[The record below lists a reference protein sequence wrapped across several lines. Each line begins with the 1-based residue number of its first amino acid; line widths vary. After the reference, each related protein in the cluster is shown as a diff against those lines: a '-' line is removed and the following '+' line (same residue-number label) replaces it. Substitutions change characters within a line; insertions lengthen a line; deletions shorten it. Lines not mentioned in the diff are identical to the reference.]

1 MKQQTI
7 VLFGGSF
14 DPIHKG
20 HTTVASCAIDQLHAD
35 QVFFVPAKRSPLK
48 QHMPHA
54 SDQQRLTMIQLAIQ
68 DYEGTQVCDYE
79 VNRPAPSYTLHTV
92 KHFKETCATHS
103 TLYWLIGADA
113 VRDLP
118 HWYGIRELIDLCTLS
133 TMHRAGC
140 AEPDFSQLGLALGAQ
155 RVARLSEHII
165 TTPLLPIS
173 STDIRKRLQHNEST
187 EDLLDSKVQAYIKT
201 NRLYEGARGLEVKD

>member
-1 MKQQTI
+1 MKKQTV

-20 HTTVASCAIDQLHAD
+20 HTTVATCAIDQLHAD

-48 QHMPHA
+48 KHMPQA
-54 SDQQRLTMIQLAIQ
+54 NDQQRLDMIQLAIQ
-68 DYEGTQVCDYE
+68 DCEGYQVCDYE

-92 KHFKETCATHS
+92 KHFKETYGDNS

-118 HWYGIRELIDLCTLS
+118 QWYGIKELLDLCTLS

-140 AEPDFSQLGLALGAQ
+140 AEPSFASLEPEMGPK
-155 RVARLSEHII
+155 RVSRLSQHII
-165 TTPLLPIS
+165 TTPLMPIS
-173 STDIRKRLQHNEST
+173 STDIRKRLKHNEST
-187 EDLLDSKVQAYIKT
+187 TDLLDPQVEKYIKT
-201 NRLYEGARGLEVKD
+201 NHLYEGGGD

>member
-20 HTTVASCAIDQLHAD
+20 HTTVASCAIDQLQAD

-48 QHMPHA
+48 RHMPHA
-54 SDQQRLTMIQLAIQ
+54 SDEQRLTMIQLAIQ
-68 DYEGTQVCDYE
+68 DYEGYQVCDYE
-79 VNRPAPSYTLHTV
+79 VNRPAPSYTLHTAR
-92 KHFKETCATHS
+92 HFAEAYTHS

-118 HWYGIRELIDLCTLS
+118 HWYGIKELIDLCTLS

-140 AEPDFSQLGLALGAQ
+140 AKPDFASLGSALGPQ
-155 RVARLSEHII
+155 RVAHLSKHII

-173 STDIRKRLQHNEST
+173 STDIRKHLQNSEST
-187 EDLLDSKVQAYIKT
+187 EHLLDPKVEAYIKMHH
-201 NRLYEGARGLEVKD
+201 LYEGAGR

>member
-1 MKQQTI
+1 MRPESI

-14 DPIHKG
+14 DPIHLG
-20 HTTVASCAIDQLHAD
+20 HTTVAACAIDQLRAD
-35 QVFFVPAKRSPLK
+35 QAFFVPAKRSPLK
-48 QHMPHA
+48 QRMPQA
-54 SDQQRLTMIQLAIQ
+54 NDQQRLSMIQLAIQ
-68 DYEGTQVCDYE
+68 DYEGYQVCDYE

-92 KHFKETCATHS
+92 KYFKETYGQNS

-113 VRDLP
+113 VCDLH
-118 HWYGIRELIDLCTLS
+118 HWYGVKELIDLCTLA

-140 AEPDFSQLGLALGAQ
+140 AKPDFSSLESKLGPK

-173 STDIRKRLQHNEST
+173 STDIRTRLQNNEST
-187 EDLLDSKVQAYIKT
+187 EDLLHPEVETYIKT
-201 NRLYEGARGLEVKD
+201 HRLYESVQSQES

>member
-1 MKQQTI
+1 MKKQTI

-20 HTTVASCAIDQLHAD
+20 HTTVATCAINQLHAD

-48 QHMPHA
+48 KHMPHA
-54 SDQQRLTMIQLAIQ
+54 NDQQRLDMIQLAIQ
-68 DYEGTQVCDYE
+68 EYDGYQVCDYE

-92 KHFKETCATHS
+92 KHFKETCGNDS

-118 HWYGIRELIDLCTLS
+118 QWYGIKELLDLCTLS

-140 AEPDFSQLGLALGAQ
+140 AKPDFSSLETELGVH
-155 RVARLSEHII
+155 RVARLSQGII

-173 STDIRKRLQHNEST
+173 STDIRKRLQNRQST
-187 EDLLDSKVQAYIKT
+187 ETLLDSKVAQYIKQ
-201 NRLYEGARGLEVKD
+201 NHLYAKPVRQ

>member
-1 MKQQTI
+1 MKKQTI

-20 HTTVASCAIDQLHAD
+20 HTTVATCAIDQLHAD

-48 QHMPHA
+48 KHMPQA
-54 SDQQRLTMIQLAIQ
+54 NDQQRLDMIQLAIQ
-68 DYEGTQVCDYE
+68 DYEGYQVCDYE

-92 KHFKETCATHS
+92 QHFKETYGHNC

-118 HWYGIRELIDLCTLS
+118 HWYGIKELLDLCTLS
-133 TMHRAGC
+133 TMYRAGC
-140 AEPDFSQLGLALGAQ
+140 AEPDFSSLEKELGAH
-155 RVARLSEHII
+155 RVARLSQDVI

-173 STDIRKRLQHNEST
+173 STDVRKRLQNNEST
-187 EDLLDSKVQAYIKT
+187 KDLLDPEVEAYIKK
-201 NRLYEGARGLEVKD
+201 NHLYAKPVRQ